1 MPLKTMRDDAP
12 SINLTPMI
20 DILLFLVIFFM
31 IGSQLTNTNDDE
43 RDLAVRVPQVS
54 PMPTAALASSK
65 RVINVFGDG
74 RIHLDGRQLSL
85 ADLERQLCEAKAQN
99 TKTSVV
105 VRGDSNSVY
114 QSVADVIAVCRRA
127 DIQDVNL
134 AVRVAQVER

>member
-31 IGSQLTNTNDDE
+31 VGSEFTKLNDEE
-43 RDLAVRVPQVS
+43 RDVAVRVPQVS
-54 PMPTAALASSK
+54 AMPTATSPQSK

-74 RIHLDGRQLSL
+74 RIHLDGQQVSL
-85 ADLERQLCEAKAQN
+85 IDLERQLREAKAQN
-99 TKTSVV
+99 TITAVV

-114 QSVADVIAVCRRA
+114 QAVADVIAVCRRA
-127 DIQDVNL
+127 EIQDVNL
-134 AVRVAQVER
+134 AVRVAQLER

>member
-31 IGSQLTNTNDDE
+31 VGSEFTKLNDEE
-43 RDLAVRVPQVS
+43 RDVAVRVPQVS
-54 PMPTAALASSK
+54 AMPTAASAQSK

-74 RIHLDGRQLSL
+74 RIHLDGQQVSL
-85 ADLERQLCEAKAQN
+85 IDLERQLREAKAQN
-99 TKTSVV
+99 TITAVV

-114 QSVADVIAVCRRA
+114 QAVADVIAVCRRA
-127 DIQDVNL
+127 EIQDVNL
-134 AVRVAQVER
+134 AVRVAQLER

>member
-31 IGSQLTNTNDDE
+31 VGSEFTKLNDEE
-43 RDLAVRVPQVS
+43 RDVAVRVPQVS
-54 PMPTAALASSK
+54 AMPMAASAQSK

-74 RIHLDGRQLSL
+74 RIHLDGQQVSL
-85 ADLERQLCEAKAQN
+85 IDLERQLREAKAQN
-99 TKTSVV
+99 TITAVV

-114 QSVADVIAVCRRA
+114 QAVADVIAVCRRA
-127 DIQDVNL
+127 EIQDVNL
-134 AVRVAQVER
+134 AVRVAQLER